1 MAKKG
6 RLPIDSYRYLWTLLR
21 EPTAQNLRNRVGH
34 GLADEFSQGEAARL
48 IQSFC
53 HVRGMHVA
61 STPSGASPMP
71 PLEP

>member
-1 MAKKG
+1 
-6 RLPIDSYRYLWTLLR
+6 
-21 EPTAQNLRNRVGH
+21 VGH

-61 STPSGASPMP
+61 STPSVASPMP